1 MRSVHH
7 PRPAARRG
15 YTLVEV
21 LVVVA
26 MIGVLATL
34 AVASYMRWLRWAN
47 IAETKQ
53 ILGAIATGQQ
63 RYYAQ
68 TQGYLSC
75 SSSMTDY
82 YPMAPNGGKHL
93 FHDSSLAQSV
103 CWKVLAAEVTDP
115 TYMGFVTMAGDPGT
129 AWPQLPT
136 DMQITVPAPT
146 DRPWFV
152 ALAAGDQDEDG
163 VMSYF
168 VTSSAQPSDVH
179 VENEDE

>member
-1 MRSVHH
+1 MRRSH
-7 PRPAARRG
+7 AQRG

-34 AVASYMRWLRWAN
+34 AIVSYTRWLRWAN

-53 ILGAIATGQQ
+53 LLGAIATGQQ

-75 SSSMTDY
+75 SASLTDY
-82 YPMAPNGGKHL
+82 YPMAPTGGKHL
-93 FHDSSLAQSV
+93 FHDPSKAQSV
-103 CWKVLAAEVTDP
+103 CWRLLAAEADAP
-115 TYMGFVTMAGDPGT
+115 TYMSFVTVAGAPGT
-129 AWPQLPT
+129 GLPT
-136 DMQITVPAPT
+136 LPTEIQLDAAAPT

-152 ALAAGDQDEDG
+152 AMAVGDQDQDG

-168 VTSSAQPSDVH
+168 VTTSLNPGEVFI
-179 VENEDE
+179 ENEAE